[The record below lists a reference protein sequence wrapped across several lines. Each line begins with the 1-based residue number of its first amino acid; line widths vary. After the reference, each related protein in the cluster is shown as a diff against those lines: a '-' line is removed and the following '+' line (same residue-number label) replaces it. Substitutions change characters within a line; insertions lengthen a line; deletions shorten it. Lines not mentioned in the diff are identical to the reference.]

1 MDKAKAKQ
9 TRYLR
14 KWVKTFKKPRRKQKI
29 EENKEN
35 DETRIN
41 EDGLN
46 EEDGILDDIDNDTD
60 GPADIDNQN

>member
-9 TRYLR
+9 LKYLR
-14 KWVKTFKKPRRKQKI
+14 KWVKTFKKIRRRNKKI

-46 EEDGILDDIDNDTD
+46 EYDVNLDDLDND
-60 GPADIDNQN
+60 GPADNDN

>member
-9 TRYLR
+9 LKYLR
-14 KWVKTFKKPRRKQKI
+14 KWVKTFKKIRRRNKKI

-46 EEDGILDDIDNDTD
+46 EYDINQFDLDNDND
-60 GPADIDNQN
+60 GPADNDN

>member
-9 TRYLR
+9 TKYLR
-14 KWVKTFKKPRRKQKI
+14 KWVKTFKKPRRKNQKI

-46 EEDGILDDIDNDTD
+46 EDDVMLDDVENDND
-60 GPADIDNQN
+60 GPADN